1 MYRTLARLSD
11 GEAVCE
17 VPFGFGDGMGDTGSP
32 ARDILY
38 YATLHEHPLVGGSIG
53 RKPPDAAAA
62 YSNIP
67 VLDTLLRFSSG
78 SAAPA
83 IADGTSRPMAS
94 GESNAPLPC
103 RYVVI
108 DRATASSESVDY
120 LQRTLPLAFSRP
132 IPAVKLYRVE
142 RPERSA
148 ARKPDGQFI
157 ARTAQRSFAEA
168 ARRLANVSAFV
179 ERITSVA
186 TSEYTPARRPAWNA
200 FFTRRSS
207 PE

>member
-1 MYRTLARLSD
+1 MVLVYLAVAVLVAIRVARMEGIWRRAAIQWALVGLVLLDFLPAPMPLTQTHATRGGTGRYARLSD

-120 LQRTLPLAFSRP
+120 LQRTLPLALLAADSGRE
-132 IPAVKLYRVE
+132 LYRVE
-142 RPERSA
+142 RPE
-148 ARKPDGQFI
+148 
-157 ARTAQRSFAEA
+157 
-168 ARRLANVSAFV
+168 
-179 ERITSVA
+179 
-186 TSEYTPARRPAWNA
+186 
-200 FFTRRSS
+200 
-207 PE
+207 